1 MILSAKSLALNPKDP
16 PTWQTLA
23 SHSKNV
29 SDSIKKLVAS
39 IKYDN
44 LLLYYC
50 KIISSSNLYLVLV
63 IFNFIGIKLQARRNV
78 MLQLRNLATAYVS

>member
-1 MILSAKSLALNPKDP
+1 MAQEPITSAGKSIIDGSCNMILSAKSLALNPKDP

-39 IKYDN
+39 IK
-44 LLLYYC
+44 
-50 KIISSSNLYLVLV
+50 
-63 IFNFIGIKLQARRNV
+63 
-78 MLQLRNLATAYVS
+78 